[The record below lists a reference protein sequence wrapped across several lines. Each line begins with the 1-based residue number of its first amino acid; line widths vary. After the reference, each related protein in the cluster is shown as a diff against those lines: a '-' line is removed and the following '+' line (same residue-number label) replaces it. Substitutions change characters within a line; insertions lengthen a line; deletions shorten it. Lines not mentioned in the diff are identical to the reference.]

1 MSTTDRSGAGW
12 GEVIDVRTSATS
24 YDGDAMSSVLQT
36 VRARRPL
43 LLAAVVATL
52 VWCTPRGFAADQTAV
67 SQALPRW
74 ERGMLD
80 IHQINTGTGDAA
92 FVILPDGTTL
102 LLDAG
107 AGHRVEQ
114 VRTRYDAPPRPDD
127 SRRPGQW
134 IARYIRR
141 THPDG
146 ERGELDYAMLTH
158 FHGDHMG
165 TLRPESPT
173 SVSGA
178 YRLTG
183 ITDVAEEIRI
193 RTMLDRGAPTYD
205 FPTSSADAGL
215 RNYREF
221 LAWQTAHRGLRVERF
236 VAGRAD
242 QVVLRRAPAD
252 FPDFRVQ
259 NIAANGQVWTGAG
272 TTTRNRF
279 PEGVLPSE
287 NNCSLAFRLDYGGF
301 SYFNGGDMAGVPDA
315 AVAGISRASE
325 PAWTEME
332 SAVAWVTGPVDV
344 HALNHHGTPDAAN
357 AFFLSVLRPRVHI
370 LSTYASSQPGP
381 DVLRRLQSDRVYPGP
396 RDVFMTN
403 WMWPGRREHMVKL
416 YGEADA
422 AWLVD
427 QLDRIASNQG
437 HVLVRVEPGG
447 ARYRVRVIDDSR
459 EDGAVLSVH
468 GPYES
473 RRATSAAAAG
483 RP

>member
-1 MSTTDRSGAGW
+1 
-12 GEVIDVRTSATS
+12 
-24 YDGDAMSSVLQT
+24 MSSILRT
-36 VRARRPL
+36 VRPRRALPFIAL
-43 LLAAVVATL
+43 LGALG
-52 VWCTPRGFAADQTAV
+52 WCMPRGFAAGEAV
-67 SQALPRW
+67 ASQALPRW

-80 IHQINTGTGDAA
+80 IHQINTGTGNAA
-92 FVILPDGTTL
+92 FFILPDGTTL

-114 VRTRYDAPPRPDD
+114 VRTRYDAPQRPDAT
-127 SRRPGQW
+127 RRPGQW

-141 THPDG
+141 THPEG

-173 SVSGA
+173 SASGA

-193 RTMLDRGAPTYD
+193 RTMLDRGAPSYD
-205 FPTSSADAGL
+205 FPAPSTDAGL
-215 RNYREF
+215 SNYRAF
-221 LAWQTAHRGLRVERF
+221 LAWQTAQRGLRVERF

-242 QVVLRRAPAD
+242 QIVLRRAPAD
-252 FPDFRVQ
+252 FPGFRVR
-259 NIAANGQVWTGAG
+259 NIAANGQVWTGEG

-279 PEGVLPSE
+279 PEGVVPSE
-287 NNCSLAFRLDYGGF
+287 NNCSLSFRLDYGAF

-315 AVAGISRASE
+315 AVAGVSRASE

-332 SAVAWVTGPVDV
+332 SAVAWMTGPVDV
-344 HALNHHGTPDAAN
+344 HAVNHHGTPDAAN
-357 AFFLSVLRPRVHI
+357 AFFLSILRPRIHI

-403 WMWPGRREHMVKL
+403 WMWPGRRDHMVKL

-422 AWLVD
+422 AWLVE
-427 QLDRIASNQG
+427 QLDRIAGHQG

-447 ARYRVRVIDDSR
+447 ARYRVMVIDDSR

-468 GPYES
+468 GPYVS
-473 RRATSAAAAG
+473 RRATPAAAS
-483 RP
+483 R